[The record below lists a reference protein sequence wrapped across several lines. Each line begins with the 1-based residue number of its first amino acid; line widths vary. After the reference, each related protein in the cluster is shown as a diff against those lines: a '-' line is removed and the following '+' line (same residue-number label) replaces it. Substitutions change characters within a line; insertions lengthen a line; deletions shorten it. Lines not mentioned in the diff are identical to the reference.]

1 MSYDS
6 VFCWFSHRKVDQE
19 CEITM
24 EETGFFFT
32 SPLQSSL
39 LEVHVLCDCEE
50 FAKDSKQLVY
60 L

>member
-1 MSYDS
+1 MIQFFAGS
-6 VFCWFSHRKVDQE
+6 VTEKLTKNAKSQWKKLV
-19 CEITM
+19 
-24 EETGFFFT
+24 FFT